1 MALGTMKSPMI
12 AVLSSV
18 ALAAA
23 ALGSDGWLVDF
34 EKAKAQAAAE
44 KKDLLLD
51 FTGSD
56 WCTWCIRLKKEVF
69 DEEDFK
75 NAAPSRF
82 VLVELDFPQDS
93 SKQPETVRK
102 QNESL
107 RDAFAIEGYPSIVLA
122 DASGKPYA
130 QTGYQKGGVSAYL
143 KHLDELRGKVK
154 LRDAAFKRAD
164 SAVGLEK
171 AKALQEGLAEVP
183 DNLVAAH
190 YKSTLQQIRS
200 LDPEDSLGMDAKFGA
215 MQAMRQLGEV
225 LKGKQQSG
233 GAAVR
238 EEADRFLGEY
248 PKFGSRQKQQV
259 LMQVL
264 NFLMPPK
271 DNKVALK
278 LLEDVKAL
286 DPESEEGKM
295 AEQIRV
301 RVEKM
306 MAK

>member
-1 MALGTMKSPMI
+1 MKTPML
-12 AVLSSV
+12 AVVSSV
-18 ALAAA
+18 AFAAA
-23 ALGSDGWLVDF
+23 TLASDGWLVDF

-56 WCTWCIRLKKEVF
+56 WCTWCIRLRKEVF
-69 DEEDFK
+69 DEEAFK
-75 NAAPSRF
+75 KVAPGQF

-93 SKQPETVRK
+93 SKQPEMVRK

-107 RDAFAIEGYPSIVLA
+107 RDAFGIEGYPSIILA

-130 QTGYQKGGVSAYL
+130 QTGYQKGGVAAYL

-154 LRDAAFKRAD
+154 VRDAAFKRAEGSSGID
-164 SAVGLEK
+164 K

-183 DNLVAAH
+183 DKLVAAH
-190 YKSTLQQIRS
+190 YRSTLQQIRS
-200 LDPEDSLGMDAKFGA
+200 LDPEDTLGVDAKFGA
-215 MQAMRQLGEV
+215 MQAMRQLGGL
-225 LKGKQQSG
+225 LKGKQPAG
-233 GAAVR
+233 GSEVR
-238 EEADRFLGEY
+238 AEADRFLAEY
-248 PKFGSRQKQQV
+248 PKFNPRQKQQV
-259 LMQVL
+259 LMEVL

-278 LLEDVKAL
+278 LMEDVKAL
-286 DPESEEGKM
+286 DPESEEGKL
-295 AEQIRV
+295 AEQIRT